1 MVLYLPGLL
10 YLFLQIFVFGIIL
23 CMKARR
29 RKYFVL
35 RFALSAA
42 AGLGVCT
49 GLNFVHIGG
58 WRLYIFPFICNFGV
72 YIISFKISWFHALLF
87 AVMAYSVQNFIFNT
101 AMVMSFIFGIRGAVG
116 AWLMDI
122 LIVPI
127 AVAYYFFVKRLDYD
141 AALQKKNFLMLAVC
155 AILLLLVYVL
165 NSVLPGSDADAAKI
179 TARSM
184 IALCILL
191 LQWIVYLI
199 LGRDAEKSEK
209 EEIEKRMR
217 MEQEQFSRLREN
229 IDVLNLKYH
238 DLNYLLKSS
247 GNSIDEA
254 ESDDI
259 GKLIDRFDSFV
270 QSGNQDLDIV
280 LTEKRMTSEKFDITF
295 NVIADGK
302 ALSFLS
308 HGEIYSLFG
317 NLLDNAI
324 EYLQT
329 VSDIE
334 KRTLGLY
341 IHRNGNFVGIRQE
354 NYCAEVLEFED
365 GLPKTKKSKD
375 YHGFG
380 LKSVKYIVEK
390 HNGTMCVEQNDNC
403 FTVNI
408 MFPMSDL

>member
-184 IALCILL
+184 IAL
-191 LQWIVYLI
+191 
-199 LGRDAEKSEK
+199 
-209 EEIEKRMR
+209 
-217 MEQEQFSRLREN
+217 
-229 IDVLNLKYH
+229 
-238 DLNYLLKSS
+238 
-247 GNSIDEA
+247 
-254 ESDDI
+254 
-259 GKLIDRFDSFV
+259 DR
-270 QSGNQDLDIV
+270 
-280 LTEKRMTSEKFDITF
+280 
-295 NVIADGK
+295 
-302 ALSFLS
+302 
-308 HGEIYSLFG
+308 
-317 NLLDNAI
+317 
-324 EYLQT
+324 
-329 VSDIE
+329 
-334 KRTLGLY
+334 
-341 IHRNGNFVGIRQE
+341 
-354 NYCAEVLEFED
+354 
-365 GLPKTKKSKD
+365 
-375 YHGFG
+375 
-380 LKSVKYIVEK
+380 KSVV
-390 HNGTMCVEQNDNC
+390 
-403 FTVNI
+403 
-408 MFPMSDL
+408 